1 MKKLFSFILS
11 IMVCYGIQAKTL
23 QYDVVVIGGGTSG
36 ITAGVQS
43 ARLGAKTLIV
53 EETTWLGGMLT
64 SAGVSATDGNFRL
77 RGGAWGEFCDSLL
90 NRYDGKLENLATG
103 WVSSIMFEPSVGNAI
118 FQNMAKKEKNLS
130 VMFNSE
136 LLAISKKSDKWNLS
150 VNNNGKKVKVK
161 ARIVIDATELGDVA
175 KMCGV
180 KYDIGMESHYVTG
193 EEIAPA
199 KSNGIIQDLTYTA
212 VLKDYGHDVSIARP
226 IGYDPKDFACTCIN
240 DLCVTPEEPDRMWA
254 KDKMI
259 TYGKLQNDKYMI
271 NWPIEGNDYYCNI
284 IEMSKEERAIELAK
298 AKNHT
303 MRYLYFIQHELGY
316 NTLGLADDEFP
327 SDDLLPLIPYHRE
340 SRRIHG
346 KVRFT
351 YNDVT
356 DVYRND
362 LYRTAI
368 AVGDYPVDQHHQAY
382 TGAEELPNLYF
393 HPIPSYG
400 LPLGTLIPE
409 NTENLI
415 VAEKSISVSNIMN
428 GSTRL
433 QPVVLQIGQAAG
445 TIAALSIAE
454 KKKTDD
460 IDVRDVQRTLL
471 EKGSYLLPYLDVPRD
486 HKAFKSFQ
494 RIGVT
499 GILQGEGRNEGWSNE
514 TWLRTNDILKANELS
529 GFKAFYPGVEI
540 IAKGEEMS
548 VAEVFN
554 IIKKASTQAISDTEM
569 LDILKEFDYN
579 IANTDEHITRGAFA
593 ILVDKILNPF
603 DRKVNIKGN
612 LL

>member
-1 MKKLFSFILS
+1 MRKLISIILLS
-11 IMVCYGIQAKTL
+11 IFFFGLQAKTL
-23 QYDVVVIGGGTSG
+23 HYDVVVIGGGTSG
-36 ITAGVQS
+36 IAAGVQS
-43 ARLGAKTLIV
+43 ARIGAKTLIV

-77 RGGAWGEFCDSLL
+77 QGGTWGEFCDSLL
-90 NRYDGKLENLATG
+90 NRYGGKMENLATG
-103 WVSSIMFEPSVGNAI
+103 WVSSIMFEPSIGNVI
-118 FQNMAKKEKNLS
+118 FQNMAKKEQNLS
-130 VMFNSE
+130 VLFKTY
-136 LLAISKKSDKWNLS
+136 LKKIKKKSDRWTLTLNS
-150 VNNNGKKVKVK
+150 NGKNIKVN

-180 KYDIGMESHYVTG
+180 KYDIGMESRSITK

-199 KSNGIIQDLTYTA
+199 ESNGIIQDLTYTA
-212 VLKDYGHDVSIARP
+212 ILKDYGRDVTIEEP
-226 IGYDPKDFACTCIN
+226 EGYDPKDFACTCIN
-240 DLCVTPEEPDRMWA
+240 DLCITPEEPDRMWP

-259 TYGKLQNDKYMI
+259 TYGKLQNGKYMI
-271 NWPIEGNDYYCNI
+271 NWPIEGNDFYCNI
-284 IEMSKEERAIELAK
+284 IELSKEERAIELEK

-303 MRYLYFIQHELGY
+303 LRYIYFLQHELGF

-327 SDDLLPLIPYHRE
+327 SIDKLPLIPYHRE

-351 YNDVT
+351 YNDAI
-356 DVYRND
+356 DVYRNN

-368 AVGDYPVDQHHQAY
+368 AVGDYPVDQHHMAY
-382 TGAEELPNLYF
+382 SGAEELPNLYF

-400 LPLGTLIPE
+400 LPLGTLLPE

-445 TIAALSIAE
+445 TIAALTIKNNS
-454 KKKTDD
+454 KTSNID
-460 IDVRDVQRTLL
+460 IRDVQNTLL
-471 EKGSYLLPYLDVPRD
+471 EGGSYLLPYLDVPRN
-486 HKAFKSFQ
+486 HKAFRSFQ
-494 RIGVT
+494 RIGVS

-514 TWLRTNDILKANELS
+514 TWLRINDPLKSSELNGLKS
-529 GFKAFYPGVEI
+529 FYPTIEISDDNNNITYNEAFEI
-540 IAKGEEMS
+540 IRKVS
-548 VAEVFN
+548 LKEVSN
-554 IIKKASTQAISDTEM
+554 SDL
-569 LDILKEFDYN
+569 LDILKSFDYN
-579 IANTDEHITRGAFA
+579 ITDIDTNITRGAFA
-593 ILVDKILNPF
+593 ILVDIVLNPF
-603 DRKVNIKGN
+603 EKKITITGN

>member
-1 MKKLFSFILS
+1 MKKLFSFILAVMIS
-11 IMVCYGIQAKTL
+11 YGVQAKTL

-53 EETTWLGGMLT
+53 EETSWLGGMLT

-77 RGGAWGEFCDSLL
+77 QGGMWGEFCDSLL
-90 NRYDGKLENLATG
+90 NRYGGKLENLATG

-118 FQNMAKKEKNLS
+118 FQNIAKKEQNLS
-130 VMFNSE
+130 IMFNTE
-136 LLAISKKSDKWNLS
+136 LLDINKKSNRWNLS
-150 VNNNGKKVKVK
+150 VKENGKNVKIK

-180 KYDIGMESHYVTG
+180 KYDIGMESRHVTG
-193 EEIAPA
+193 EEIAPV

-212 VLKDYGHDVSIARP
+212 VLKDYGRDVTIERP
-226 IGYDPKDFACTCIN
+226 LGYDPKDFACTCIN
-240 DLCVTPEEPDRMWA
+240 DLCETPTEPDRMWP

-259 TYGKLQNDKYMI
+259 TYGKLQNGKYMI

-284 IEMSKEERAIELAK
+284 IELSKEKRAIELAK

-303 MRYLYFIQHELGY
+303 MCYLYFIQHELGF

-327 SDDLLPLIPYHRE
+327 TDDLLPLIPYHRE

-356 DVYRND
+356 EVYRND

-368 AVGDYPVDQHHQAY
+368 AVGDYPVDQHHMAY

-409 NTENLI
+409 ETENLI

-445 TIAALSIAE
+445 AIAALSVA
-454 KKKTDD
+454 KGKKTSD

-471 EKGSYLLPYLDVPRD
+471 ENGSYLLPYLDVPRN

-514 TWLRTNDILKANELS
+514 TWLRTNDNLKANELS
-529 GFKAFYPGVEI
+529 GFKAFYPAVEI
-540 IAKGEEMS
+540 TGANKELS
-548 VAEVFN
+548 VAEAFDL
-554 IIKKASTQAISDTEM
+554 IRKASSQTVSDTEM
-569 LDILKEFDYN
+569 LNLLKDFDFN
-579 IANTDEHITRGAFA
+579 IATTDKNITRGAFA

-603 DRKVNIKGN
+603 ERKVTIKGN